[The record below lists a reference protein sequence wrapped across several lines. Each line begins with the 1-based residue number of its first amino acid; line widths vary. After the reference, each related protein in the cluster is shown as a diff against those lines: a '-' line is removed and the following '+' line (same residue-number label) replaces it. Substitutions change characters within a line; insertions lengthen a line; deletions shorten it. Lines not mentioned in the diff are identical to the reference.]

1 MTMQVS
7 YQQPHQP
14 GHSQSNG
21 GARALHHHQS
31 NGHEPEYSRVRS
43 RSDGAAL
50 DNYSVASGITDST
63 LATMKRDL
71 DDSDAASAITLPA
84 PASRR
89 IADENGLPN
98 GHNANNAPLINRYV
112 FIESPYN

>member
-1 MTMQVS
+1 MMQVS

-84 PASRR
+84 PALRR

-112 FIESPYN
+112 FIESPCN